1 MVGHA
6 KRAHSPPR
14 GRGGAVSRRLRAAHY
29 ANLAVMLSF
38 GSGLAQNGPPPGY
51 YDEQNQSFPKGLFD
65 SPVVDHE
72 VAAKAKPPVGEKVNG
87 RKREGG
93 ACHHYRDWFYDYPQP
108 C

>member
-1 MVGHA
+1 
-6 KRAHSPPR
+6 
-14 GRGGAVSRRLRAAHY
+14 
-29 ANLAVMLSF
+29 
-38 GSGLAQNGPPPGY
+38 
-51 YDEQNQSFPKGLFD
+51 LFD
-65 SPVVDHE
+65 SPVVDHK